1 MLMPAWALALAPK
14 ELSGRPEGFIFACLC
29 MAVVVLVAIAD
40 VRTHQYG
47 TVGGIAF
54 IPVLAA
60 AWLLSDRMTAVVVGV
75 AMSLALLGALLGP
88 VAIVTA
94 LTRVILIPILAVL
107 ARLAATTVVRIHRS
121 EMQTREAR
129 AAEERMREL
138 EGAKSEFLRLASH
151 ELRGP
156 IAILRGYLNM
166 LEDGTLGPLPPTVDK
181 VVPVLV
187 ASAAGINQTI
197 DQMLDAARLEHSR
210 LQIQR
215 RRTDLAQL
223 VQQTAA
229 NVQLLHGDS
238 HHVSCRGCEQPVL
251 VDLDANRIATV
262 VGNLVSNA
270 IKYSPVGSQVDL
282 LVEKGPAHV
291 RVHVRD
297 RGMGIPAAD
306 MPRLFTRFG
315 RLERPE
321 TSDVPGTGLGLY
333 LSRELAR
340 MHGGDISAVSTPGQ
354 GSVFSLE
361 LPLPAAKPQAAR
373 AEASTPSRGRPEAR
387 FMGAPSAGAAWPSW
401 RR

>member
-1 MLMPAWALALAPK
+1 
-14 ELSGRPEGFIFACLC
+14 
-29 MAVVVLVAIAD
+29 
-40 VRTHQYG
+40 
-47 TVGGIAF
+47 
-54 IPVLAA
+54 
-60 AWLLSDRMTAVVVGV
+60 
-75 AMSLALLGALLGP
+75 
-88 VAIVTA
+88 
-94 LTRVILIPILAVL
+94 
-107 ARLAATTVVRIHRS
+107 
-121 EMQTREAR
+121 
-129 AAEERMREL
+129 
-138 EGAKSEFLRLASH
+138 
-151 ELRGP
+151 
-156 IAILRGYLNM
+156 
-166 LEDGTLGPLPPTVDK
+166 
-181 VVPVLV
+181 
-187 ASAAGINQTI
+187 
-197 DQMLDAARLEHSR
+197 MLDAARLEDSR